1 MDGKLGVDDIGNLVC
16 IAGTGQPSSP
26 SPFST
31 LFRQA
36 GSRTGKAAHAWP
48 TMERKDTVRICSRHI
63 GYGRRFD
70 RRKIF
75 GIERRLFRL
84 LLITIGM
91 CLLLGPKVVGQ
102 SQPCST
108 TGGIRDT
115 YVRAWFPGNSYD
127 DDSRMWIRVGADF
140 AFFSF
145 AGPSSRFEFTLSSR
159 TSNNPITIVAH
170 RLKEPWPAGMTYS
183 IWSAIRDDMLDGML
197 DQVLVSKLGRYSLNT
212 YGAQHIMLEAQG
224 ISVGYAIASSDGQID
239 KPTWCRELAAPTP
252 TPRATSAP
260 ISPINRITVPSD
272 LLPIIMQ
279 HALIANEYEPGTC
292 FEIAADKDGNGRS
305 TAPDF
310 LIVIHMPDETIHRWK
325 FQWFENDA
333 LYMSP
338 ASHPC
343 DVAVEYLR

>member
-1 MDGKLGVDDIGNLVC
+1 
-16 IAGTGQPSSP
+16 
-26 SPFST
+26 
-31 LFRQA
+31 
-36 GSRTGKAAHAWP
+36 
-48 TMERKDTVRICSRHI
+48 MERKDTVRICSRHI
-63 GYGRRFD
+63 GYGQRSD

-75 GIERRLFRL
+75 GIRRRLLRPF
-84 LLITIGM
+84 LITIGM

-108 TGGIRDT
+108 TGGLRDT
-115 YVRAWFPGNSYD
+115 HVRAWFPAESYD
-127 DDSRMWIRVGADF
+127 DEPRMWIRTGADF
-140 AFFSF
+140 AFLALDEPASKIEFSF
-145 AGPSSRFEFTLSSR
+145 VSR
-159 TSNNPITIVAH
+159 TSANPITVVAH
-170 RLKEPWPAGMTYS
+170 RLKGPWPSSMTFS
-183 IWSAIRDDMLDGML
+183 IWSEIRDDFLGGML
-197 DQVLVSKLGRYSLNT
+197 DQALVDGLGRYSLKT
-212 YGAQHIMLEAQG
+212 YGAQYIMLEARG
-224 ISVGYAIASSDGQID
+224 PSVGYAIMSSDGWEG
-239 KPTWCRELAAPTP
+239 KPTWCKEPVTPTPQPSP